1 MNFTVNFPIDYQ
13 FNPEIDHRM
22 TRPFV
27 SPHTLVEEWDC
38 RDMSKVEKAA
48 ESLLTLRYEGTKKE
62 PTL

>member
-1 MNFTVNFPIDYQ
+1 MNSIVKYPNYYQ
-13 FNPEIDHRM
+13 FRPEIDHRM

-48 ESLLTLRYEGTKKE
+48 ESLLTLRYEGTKME
-62 PTL
+62 PPL